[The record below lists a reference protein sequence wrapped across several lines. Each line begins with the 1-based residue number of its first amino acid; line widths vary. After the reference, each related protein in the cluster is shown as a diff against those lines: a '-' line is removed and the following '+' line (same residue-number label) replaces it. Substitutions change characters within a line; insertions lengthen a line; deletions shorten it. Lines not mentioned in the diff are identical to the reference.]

1 MFQSAQLKDSSKEV
15 NFQSLKLE
23 EIFVFQK
30 PIFLNMLIKKED
42 IIWSAWSRCYLIQEK
57 AYATL

>member
-1 MFQSAQLKDSSKEV
+1 QLKDSSKEV

-42 IIWSAWSRCYLIQEK
+42 IIWSAWSRCPLQKEK